1 LSTFTP
7 TSIRFDPPDA
17 PDDLGGAVLR
27 SLARSLPEKASW
39 GPVKTLFLGAISF
52 GLLPLLILP
61 RRLRWFET
69 GQRGLLR
76 YAQSWLSTKHG
87 IPDDA
92 GRNPGNVSSV
102 EALAELAGVVGL
114 ALGLIAYFSHPAF
127 SHLKIWSVTWGFH
140 SFARAHPGQAE
151 AARLHFA
158 WLAFLSVAY
167 MIHFLAVNYELG
179 ELRRTVRDINALV
192 SRGGLNP
199 ISRPQLLGGAW
210 PLWIFGGLILSTT
223 GALWGIP
230 MMLAAAAQRRYIN
243 HTSRDARQGV
253 ARVVRDAMCR
263 DRLESRVFVPRSL
276 RPQCPNEKCAAR
288 IPPGARFCPSCG
300 RSVRAVA

>member
-1 LSTFTP
+1 LSTYTP

-27 SLARSLPEKASW
+27 SLARPLPGKASW
-39 GPVKTLFLGAISF
+39 GPVKTLVLGAISF

-61 RRLRWFET
+61 RRLRWFDT
-69 GQRGLLR
+69 GQSGLLR

-87 IPDDA
+87 IPDDP
-92 GRNPGNVSSV
+92 GRNPGSVSSI
-102 EALAELAGVVGL
+102 EALAELLGVVGL
-114 ALGLIAYFSHPAF
+114 ALGLIAYFSHPALA
-127 SHLKIWSVTWGFH
+127 HLKIWSITWGFH
-140 SFARAHPGQAE
+140 AFARAHPE
-151 AARLHFA
+151 RVDAAKLHFA

-167 MIHFLAVNYELG
+167 LVHFLAVSYQMR
-179 ELRRTVRDINALV
+179 ELRRTVRDINALA

-199 ISRPQLLGGAW
+199 VARPRLLGGAW
-210 PLWIFGGLILSTT
+210 PFWVFAGIILSTT
-223 GALWGIP
+223 GALWAIP

-243 HTSRDARQGV
+243 QTSRDARQAV
-253 ARVVRDAMCR
+253 ARVVRDTMAR
-263 DRLESRVFVPRSL
+263 ERLETRVLVPRSL